1 MVGKDYSKAMQSKDD
16 QGSAESAAVWWNLC
30 GRAWTEEDPVKFL
43 EVTMQI
49 SKFLARKQQ
58 RLDAEYDQARQIQ
71 EVEQPQRKKLV
82 N

>member
-1 MVGKDYSKAMQSKDD
+1 MSVND
-16 QGSAESAAVWWNLC
+16 QESAAKWWNLC

-43 EVTMQI
+43 EVTMEI

-58 RLDAEYDQARQIQ
+58 RLDAAYDEA
-71 EVEQPQRKKLV
+71 QRGNAV

>member
-1 MVGKDYSKAMQSKDD
+1 MQRKDD
-16 QGSAESAAVWWNLC
+16 QESAATWWNLC

-49 SKFLARKQQ
+49 SKFLSRKQH
-58 RLDAEYDQARQIQ
+58 RLDAEYDEA
-71 EVEQPQRKKLV
+71 QRAQRENTV

>member
-1 MVGKDYSKAMQSKDD
+1 MAGKDYPKAMQWKDD
-16 QGSAESAAVWWNLC
+16 QESAATWWNLC

-43 EVTMQI
+43 EITMEI

-58 RLDAEYDQARQIQ
+58 RLDTEDDEAQRARR
-71 EVEQPQRKKLV
+71 ENTV